1 MFTRM
6 DSSTAEEWQHITEQ
20 HMPHIQDMP
29 KRVISMLQQLAGLTL
44 GFGTDQLHHALQT
57 ATMARRAGADEEMIL
72 ISLVHD
78 IGKVI
83 NVPNHGQIAAEIIK
97 PYISDDA
104 YNIIRTHQDF
114 QGEHYYHYMGKPRD
128 LRKQY
133 VNESWYKKA
142 IEFTDEWDQAA
153 FDPSFQTDSL
163 ASFEPLINYIL
174 YYASSALVLLA
185 SRARSYGLLF
195 ACFMWLF
202 ITPGLWVYSFFRPI
216 RVTFKHCQN
225 EQSNVV

>member
-6 DSSTAEEWQHITEQ
+6 DSSTEEEWRHIAEEHK
-20 HMPHIQDMP
+20 PHIQGMP

-153 FDPSFQTDSL
+153 FDPSYQTDSL
-163 ASFEPLINYIL
+163 ASFEPLINTFFNTPR
-174 YYASSALVLLA
+174 AL
-185 SRARSYGLLF
+185 
-195 ACFMWLF
+195 
-202 ITPGLWVYSFFRPI
+202 
-216 RVTFKHCQN
+216 
-225 EQSNVV
+225 

>member
-6 DSSTAEEWQHITEQ
+6 DSSTEAEWQHIAEE

-29 KRVISMLQQLAGLTL
+29 KRISSMLKQLAGLTL

-83 NVPNHGQIAAEIIK
+83 NVPNHGQIAAEIVK
-97 PYISDDA
+97 PYVSEDA
-104 YNIIRTHQDF
+104 YHVVRTHQDF
-114 QGEHYYHYMGKPRD
+114 QGEHYYHYMGKSQG

-133 VNESWYKKA
+133 ENESWYEKA
-142 IEFTDEWDQAA
+142 VEFTDQWDQAA
-153 FDPSFQTDSL
+153 FDPSYEIDPL
-163 ASFEPLINYIL
+163 ESFESLINEF
-174 YYASSALVLLA
+174 
-185 SRARSYGLLF
+185 F
-195 ACFMWLF
+195 A
-202 ITPGLWVYSFFRPI
+202 TPHKL
-216 RVTFKHCQN
+216 
-225 EQSNVV
+225 